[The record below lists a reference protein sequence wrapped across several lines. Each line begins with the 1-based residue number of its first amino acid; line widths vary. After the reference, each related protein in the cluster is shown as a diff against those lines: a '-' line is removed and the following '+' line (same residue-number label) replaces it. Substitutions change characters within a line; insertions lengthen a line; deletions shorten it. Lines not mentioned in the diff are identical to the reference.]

1 MYKIACIMG
10 KSATGKDHIYK
21 KLLEDTELGLRKVIM
36 YTTRPMRKD
45 ETNAVE
51 YHFTDEKKVSELLSL
66 GKIIELRTYN
76 TVHGPWIYFT
86 ADDGQIDLERGKYL
100 VIGTLES
107 YLKYVQYYGEGVIM
121 PIYIEV
127 DDGLRLERALR
138 REKKQVVPKY
148 KELCRRYLADCED
161 FSEKKLEAA
170 QITKRY
176 ANNDDIDKCISQ
188 IRQDIL
194 KNLCS

>member
-21 KLLEDTELGLRKVIM
+21 KLLNDTELGLQRVIM
-36 YTTRPMRKD
+36 YTTRPVRKD
-45 ETNAVE
+45 ETNGVE
-51 YHFTDEKKVSELLSL
+51 YHFTDAAEAEALLLKGKV
-66 GKIIELRTYN
+66 IELRTYM

-86 ADDGQIDLERGKYL
+86 ADDGQIDLQKGKYL

-138 REKKQVVPKY
+138 REKKQAVPKY
-148 KELCRRYLADCED
+148 QELCRRYLADCED
-161 FSEKKLEAA
+161 FSEEKLLAA
-170 QITKRY
+170 RITKRY
-176 ANNDDIDKCISQ
+176 ANDGDIDECIRQ
-188 IRQDIL
+188 IKQDIL